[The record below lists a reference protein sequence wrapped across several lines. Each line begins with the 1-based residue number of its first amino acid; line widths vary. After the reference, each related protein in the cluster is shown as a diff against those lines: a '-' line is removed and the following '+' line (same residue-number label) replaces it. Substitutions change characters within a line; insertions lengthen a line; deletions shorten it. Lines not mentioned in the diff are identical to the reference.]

1 MCLMLVNKRL
11 RPVLNIFLVAA
22 GVTLAA
28 TSGLAHAQM
37 LISPVL
43 VDLTAQK
50 KVVAVSVSLAA
61 SAPKPVRL
69 QTEVQRWE
77 QDNGEQRLTETDD
90 LLVSPA
96 IVELSPGTTQ
106 VFRVALR
113 GQRPGTVEA
122 AYRLILEDVSEIDP
136 AQVKQGSITFRFRY
150 DLPVFVAPLAPVRQS
165 PHWSRCADVAGK
177 VCVRLDNQGNQRIRF
192 SGITVQGQGRREELK
207 DGGTVL
213 AGAWKQWTFDWPANY
228 AGPLTVNAETSAGP
242 LSIELPAP
250 RR

>member
-1 MCLMLVNKRL
+1 M
-11 RPVLNIFLVAA
+11 AA

-28 TSGLAHAQM
+28 TGSLAHAQM

-43 VDLTAQK
+43 VDLTAKK

-61 SAPKPVRL
+61 TAPKPVRL
-69 QTEVQRWE
+69 QTLVQRWE
-77 QDNGEQRLTETDD
+77 QDNGKQRLTESDD
-90 LLVSPA
+90 ILVSPA

-106 VFRVALR
+106 MFRVALR

-150 DLPVFVAPLAPVRQS
+150 DLPVFVAPLAPAVDS
-165 PHWSRCADVAGK
+165 AKWSQCSGSSGK
-177 VCVRLDNQGNQRIRF
+177 GCLRLDNKGNRRIRL
-192 SGITVQGQGRREELK
+192 SKMNVEGKGWRQEIK

-242 LSIELPAP
+242 LSIELPAE